1 MTGER
6 MTKLYVAACLGRKPE
21 LKTDEEKKFYNN
33 LVKEMKET
41 ERKEG
46 KPVQWAIPSE

>member
-21 LKTDEEKKFYNN
+21 FKTEEEKRFYDD
-33 LVKEMKET
+33 LVKEIEESEAT
-41 ERKEG
+41 TGEF
-46 KPVQWAIPSE
+46 VHWVIPSE